1 MNIVLQLSPV
11 AMFFIMLGV
20 GMSVNIKNFIAVFT
34 TLKVLMIGI
43 FLPMIILPSIGF
55 FFAIFLLT
63 DPVLKVGIILI
74 TCVPSAVTSN
84 YITKLVGGNIALSV
98 SLTAITACLSFI
110 SIPFILS
117 IVAPIVID
125 GTSVLQKL
133 SFLKLSLA
141 LLLITTLPVFL
152 GIFINTK
159 FSTFVEKINKFY
171 STFSLLLFM
180 VIILAAWISEWSTI
194 IVLYKSIGLMTLS
207 LAIVVLITSYTLV
220 KLLNL
225 NEANKKAIIIEAF
238 IQNAAMAIVV
248 GGTNFVDKSG
258 YLAIAGLYALL
269 QYKILLLLWAG
280 NKIFIKSNN
289 L

>member
-1 MNIVLQLSPV
+1 MLLLLLIIMSFSKPIEPPNGVELKNNIDGTENPKYIDLLDEDKS
-11 AMFFIMLGV
+11 
-20 GMSVNIKNFIAVFT
+20 IAGQKF
-34 TLKVLMIGI
+34 
-43 FLPMIILPSIGF
+43 
-55 FFAIFLLT
+55 
-63 DPVLKVGIILI
+63 
-74 TCVPSAVTSN
+74 
-84 YITKLVGGNIALSV
+84 
-98 SLTAITACLSFI
+98 ACLSFI

>member
-55 FFAIFLLT
+55 LFAIFLLT

>member
-43 FLPMIILPSIGF
+43 FLQMIILPSIGF
-55 FFAIFLLT
+55 LFAIFLLT

>member
-43 FLPMIILPSIGF
+43 FLQMIILPSIGF
-55 FFAIFLLT
+55 LFAIFLLT

-269 QYKILLLLWAG
+269 QYKILLFLWTV
-280 NKIFIKSNN
+280 NKFLKT
-289 L
+289 

>member
-43 FLPMIILPSIGF
+43 FLQMIILPSIGF
-55 FFAIFLLT
+55 LFAIFLLT

-74 TCVPSAVTSN
+74 TCVPSSVTSN